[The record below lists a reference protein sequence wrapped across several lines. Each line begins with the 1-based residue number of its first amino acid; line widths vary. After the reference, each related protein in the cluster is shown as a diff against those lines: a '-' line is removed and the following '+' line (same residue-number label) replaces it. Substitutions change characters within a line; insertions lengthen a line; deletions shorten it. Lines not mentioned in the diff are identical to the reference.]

1 MSDNV
6 KLITYMKCQNI
17 TMTAY
22 RDVGTILRK
31 HPKNGVFTHLGLP
44 RFSFKN
50 RALSLLY
57 PHGDLRENQC
67 TVSEVFK
74 DGLTDGQADEH
85 G

>member
-31 HPKNGVFTHLGLP
+31 HPKNGFFTLLGLCHFCTLMVTQEKTNV
-44 RFSFKN
+44 R
-50 RALSLLY
+50 Y
-57 PHGDLRENQC
+57 LRY
-67 TVSEVFK
+67 FK